1 MFELPF
7 EELAPLVGRTPAAA
21 RQLASRARRR
31 VNGAQVPAVLHLA
44 RQRAV
49 ADAFFAAAR
58 GGDFDAPVAVLD
70 PDVVLR
76 IDAGAAHTAASMVVR
91 GADAMARQALS
102 GLAPVLRA
110 VQLHPVRVNGTA
122 GVIVTRRGQPVTM
135 IDFTVTDSKIT
146 EINATSDPE
155 TIQTVAAAV
164 LHGE

>member
-1 MFELPF
+1 
-7 EELAPLVGRTPAAA
+7 VK
-21 RQLASRARRR
+21 
-31 VNGAQVPAVLHLA
+31 GAGVPAVLDLA
-44 RQRAV
+44 RRRAV

-58 GGDFDAPVAVLD
+58 SDDFDALVAVLD

-91 GADAMARQALS
+91 GADAVARQALS
-102 GLAPVLRA
+102 GLAPALRA

-122 GVIVTRRGQPVTM
+122 AVIVTRRGQPVTV
-135 IDFTVTDSKIT
+135 IDFTVTDSKIA

-155 TIQTVAAAV
+155 RVQKVAAAV